1 MSAGH
6 FNSCRKLGYGGVSV
20 RHVNSAVSCRRV
32 RTIIGRRTIVCV
44 QNKNGEN
51 IITYS
56 PSKKFSSVIIS
67 SPDIIQGESYSI
79 YYGGSSSGTA
89 KDGLYSGG
97 EYSGGTLL
105 ETVTAESAVTQAGT
119 GTFGQ
124 MGGIGRGGMQV
135 ITEV

>member
-1 MSAGH
+1 M
-6 FNSCRKLGYGGVSV
+6 
-20 RHVNSAVSCRRV
+20 
-32 RTIIGRRTIVCV
+32 
-44 QNKNGEN
+44 
-51 IITYS
+51 
-56 PSKKFSSVIIS
+56 IIS

-124 MGGIGRGGMQV
+124 MGELAAEVCPV
-135 ITEV
+135 ITEVLIMKTVKPDNGFTHPEG